1 MEDIR
6 TSFRFHP
13 HSLFLSF
20 KKFAL
25 LYHVFFNRGSCNRSI
40 IEQRNVRV
48 KEGGAGRE
56 KSHPQNI
63 SSSPKGG
70 QEDGIG
76 EGAYRGRQVSACSR
90 PATIQSFNEQPLPQ
104 WWDE

>member
-20 KKFAL
+20 NFFAL

-48 KEGGAGRE
+48 KEGGAGGE
-56 KSHPQNI
+56 KKSHPQNI
-63 SSSPKGG
+63 SSV
-70 QEDGIG
+70 G
-76 EGAYRGRQVSACSR
+76 EGQ
-90 PATIQSFNEQPLPQ
+90 
-104 WWDE
+104 